1 VVAIAKPARRTER
14 HLKVIGC
21 PLVGRVRAVL
31 SVAGKSAGYTFRR
44 LDADRVTV
52 TKDDGESYTADLTAG
67 TCTCPAG
74 KFRRVEECRH
84 VAASRTLA
92 ARGHL

>member
-1 VVAIAKPARRTER
+1 MVAPAKSLTPRT
-14 HLKVIGC
+14 LAVIGN
-21 PLVGRVRAVL
+21 PLPGLVRAALAV
-31 SVAGKSAGYTFRR
+31 GKQTAGYTFRR
-44 LDADRVTV
+44 LDADRVAV
-52 TKDDGESYTADLTAG
+52 AKDDGDAYTCDLAAG

-84 VAASRTLA
+84 IAASRTLA

>member
-1 VVAIAKPARRTER
+1 MVAHAKHLTPRT
-14 HLKVIGC
+14 LAVLGC
-21 PLVGRVRAVL
+21 PLPGLVRAALTVGRL
-31 SVAGKSAGYTFRR
+31 TAGYTFRR

-52 TKDDGESYTADLTAG
+52 TKDDGEGYTADLTAG